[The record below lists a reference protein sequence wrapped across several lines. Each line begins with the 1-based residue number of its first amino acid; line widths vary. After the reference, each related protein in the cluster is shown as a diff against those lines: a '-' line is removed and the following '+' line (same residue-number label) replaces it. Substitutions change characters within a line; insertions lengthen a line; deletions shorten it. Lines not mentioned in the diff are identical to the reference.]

1 MEYLHV
7 GIEINGV
14 KLEVIGNYWPG
25 EAASWDSPGE
35 DPSVEIEQ
43 ILTANGDD
51 IGGMMD
57 FAEELR
63 SMIEEAALEKHIN
76 GRADRDEYLLEER
89 NIMRR
94 EMAREAA

>member
-1 MEYLHV
+1 MAYLHV
-7 GIEINGV
+7 TIEVNCV
-14 KLEVIGNYWPG
+14 KLEVIGNYFAG
-25 EAASWDSPGE
+25 EDASMDSPGE
-35 DPSVEIEQ
+35 PESVEIEQ

-63 SMIEEAALEKHIN
+63 SMIEEAALEKHVS